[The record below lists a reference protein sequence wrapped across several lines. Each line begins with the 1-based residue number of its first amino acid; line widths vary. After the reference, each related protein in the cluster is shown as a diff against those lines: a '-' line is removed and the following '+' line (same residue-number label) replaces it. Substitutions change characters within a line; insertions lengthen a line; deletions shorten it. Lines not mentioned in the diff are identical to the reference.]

1 MTPESLIFCE
11 QLAAIKSISDLES
24 VEILVGRLMSCLR
37 SEYLNSDLSC
47 WQSVLLRVDE
57 MKQQLKS
64 PRRSNSLPCAPVV
77 PTRDEKTDL
86 PNVKGEVK
94 RAIKATFAHLCTTLT
109 RDKCLPLLAVKGESS
124 GDKGRFCHAFNPYLW
139 RASKVYFISICTPI
153 KGVVKYVWDSGQR
166 CDKSAVKLCLWLKSK
181 ACEKCR
187 QMCLSLRSNVWQSCR
202 QMRLRFK
209 SKV

>member
-1 MTPESLIFCE
+1 MKPKFKMLYWSLILKE
-11 QLAAIKSISDLES
+11 
-24 VEILVGRLMSCLR
+24 VLVNFWS
-37 SEYLNSDLSC
+37 
-47 WQSVLLRVDE
+47 
-57 MKQQLKS
+57 K
-64 PRRSNSLPCAPVV
+64 
-77 PTRDEKTDL
+77 TRDEKTDL

-109 RDKCLPLLAVKGESS
+109 RDKCLPLPAVKGESS

-166 CDKSAVKLCLWLKSK
+166 CDKSAAKLCLWLKSK

>member
-1 MTPESLIFCE
+1 MHC
-11 QLAAIKSISDLES
+11 
-24 VEILVGRLMSCLR
+24 G
-37 SEYLNSDLSC
+37 
-47 WQSVLLRVDE
+47 
-57 MKQQLKS
+57 LKS
-64 PRRSNSLPCAPVV
+64 KNFVPVWIRSAVLHARFRLARAAANNHIHCTSETGELSLPVFCLA
-77 PTRDEKTDL
+77 RDEKTDL

-187 QMCLSLRSNVWQSCR
+187 QMCLSLRSNVWQSCC

>member
-64 PRRSNSLPCAPVV
+64 SRRSNSLPYAPVV
-77 PTRDEKTDL
+77 P
-86 PNVKGEVK
+86 N
-94 RAIKATFAHLCTTLT
+94 I
-109 RDKCLPLLAVKGESS
+109 LL
-124 GDKGRFCHAFNPYLW
+124 N
-139 RASKVYFISICTPI
+139 SIM
-153 KGVVKYVWDSGQR
+153 
-166 CDKSAVKLCLWLKSK
+166 KS
-181 ACEKCR
+181 
-187 QMCLSLRSNVWQSCR
+187 LS
-202 QMRLRFK
+202 
-209 SKV
+209 

>member
-1 MTPESLIFCE
+1 MMVTNRIE
-11 QLAAIKSISDLES
+11 QNRVNVTSFDDPQHQETTRKREKKHCFHT
-24 VEILVGRLMSCLR
+24 GRKNGFTERQRWS
-37 SEYLNSDLSC
+37 
-47 WQSVLLRVDE
+47 Q
-57 MKQQLKS
+57 
-64 PRRSNSLPCAPVV
+64 
-77 PTRDEKTDL
+77 TRD
-86 PNVKGEVK
+86 KG
-94 RAIKATFAHLCTTLT
+94 HLCTSLT
-109 RDKCLPLLAVKGESS
+109 RDKCLPLPAVKGESS

-202 QMRLRFK
+202 QMRLKFK